1 MAATNASIVDAKD
14 IKLVL
19 RFLRKS
25 WYYLILFPALA
36 WGLSY
41 VYTYRLDDVYAATT
55 QILIK
60 SQETYDYQDPMLR
73 SIGYYRAY
81 EDMSNQ
87 MRLLRSRN
95 LIEQTL
101 ANLLSKR
108 RETQSED
115 LLEELHQGYAHAWSI
130 FYTLLSDVEACK
142 LLLQVGHTNAYAPID
157 KILHLA
163 LDEDLLFAFSH
174 GTLAHLDRDLVLE
187 AYFGAVTRGIGNL
200 LTRVDKIAPETAAD
214 QLTQM
219 CFAIMGLPHD
229 PPPQFRESKP

>member
-1 MAATNASIVDAKD
+1 MTAQSNHRVVADD
-14 IKLVL
+14 
-19 RFLRKS
+19 
-25 WYYLILFPALA
+25 
-36 WGLSY
+36 GLNGY
-41 VYTYRLDDVYAATT
+41 QRRRM
-55 QILIK
+55 
-60 SQETYDYQDPMLR
+60 ETR
-73 SIGYYRAY
+73 
-81 EDMSNQ
+81 
-87 MRLLRSRN
+87 RLLLEAGRSLFIEHGVEQVSIDAITSAAGVAKGSFYNHFDSREALFEE

-142 LLLQVGHTNAYAPID
+142 LLLQVGHTNSYAPID

-200 LTRVDKIAPETAAD
+200 LTRADKIAPEMAAD

-229 PPPQFRESKP
+229 PPPRFRETGQ